1 MKDSLRIS
9 GTAHNGQPKYYKKES
24 VIILENKKIALLI
37 DAENIAANY
46 IEGILSEITEYGTAT
61 YKRMYGDFTNPSL
74 GKWNEKAVKH
84 SIVQIQQ
91 PRYSKAKNAADIM
104 LVIDAMD
111 ILYAGKVE
119 GFCIVSSDSD
129 FTRLVN
135 RLCEDGMEVIGM
147 GNNNASASLKSACT
161 EFKNVEILLDKD
173 NEEEESTTP
182 VIKPILLMTPVQEHD
197 TSTSPTITDEE
208 TEEDTTDSDISLDTV
223 KKSMKAIISRKA
235 AIGKT
240 TGLGEIG
247 SQLVKM
253 YSDFDVRNYGY
264 KSLTTFLDD
273 MEEFEVVKSGNSG
286 TVNLIESKVSKQEIG
301 TYIEQ
306 LVQKSPMDLGRV
318 GQKIHEKFNDF
329 TVQDYGYTKF
339 ERFINSIPTLEVS
352 SNKKNELQ
360 KNVALKKY

>member
-1 MKDSLRIS
+1 MTLKLSDNIIELLSVRMRMK
-9 GTAHNGQPKYYKKES
+9 GKE
-24 VIILENKKIALLI
+24 IMENKKIALLI
-37 DAENIAANY
+37 DAENISANY
-46 IEGILSEITEYGTAT
+46 LEGILSEITEYGIAT

-91 PRYSKAKNAADIM
+91 PRYSKMKNAADIM

-147 GNNNASASLKSACT
+147 GKNNASASLKSACT
-161 EFKNVEILLDKD
+161 EFKNVEILIDKE
-173 NEEEESTTP
+173 NEEEEQAAP
-182 VIKPILLMTPVQEHD
+182 PEKRILTMIPQKE
-197 TSTSPTITDEE
+197 EE
-208 TEEDTTDSDISLDTV
+208 TEEEDTSDSSVALETI
-223 KKSMKAIISRKA
+223 KESMKDIINRKA
-235 AIGKT
+235 ATGKT
-240 TGLGEIG
+240 TGLGELG

-264 KSLTTFLDD
+264 KSLTTFLED
-273 MEEFEVVKSGNSG
+273 MEEFEVVKTDNSS
-286 TVNLIESKVSKQEIG
+286 TVKLIESKVSKQDIVD
-301 TYIEQ
+301 YIVK
-306 LVQKSPMDLGRV
+306 LVQKSPMDLGRA

-329 TVQDYGYTKF
+329 NVQDYGYTKF
-339 ERFINSIPTLEVS
+339 ERFISSIPSLTVVCG
-352 SNKKNELQ
+352 KNNAQQ
-360 KNVALKKY
+360 KNVTLKK